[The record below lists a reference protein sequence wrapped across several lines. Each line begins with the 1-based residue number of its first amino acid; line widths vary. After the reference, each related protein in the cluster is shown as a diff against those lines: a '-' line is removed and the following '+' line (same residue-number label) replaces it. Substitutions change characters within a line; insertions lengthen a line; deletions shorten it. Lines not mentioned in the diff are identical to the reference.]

1 MTSEDTRPSLTHKIN
16 IMDTITYPKIKKMSP
31 QFLVTDIDRS
41 IEFYTKKLGF
51 DLDFRYEDFY
61 SGLIKDGYSIHL
73 KLGKPSIEERVNRR
87 NNEHRDIIFSVESI
101 EDLYEEILN
110 KSAEVIQPLRDMPY
124 GREFYVADPD
134 GYIIAFLEE
143 A

>member
-1 MTSEDTRPSLTHKIN
+1 MDTRIVS
-16 IMDTITYPKIKKMSP
+16 KIKSMSP
-31 QFLVTDIDRS
+31 QLLVTDINQS

-51 DLDFRYEDFY
+51 DVNFRYDDFY
-61 SGLIKDGYSIHL
+61 SGIIKDGYSIHL
-73 KLGKPSIEERVNRR
+73 KLAKPCIEERKNKK
-87 NNEHRDIIFSVESI
+87 NNEHLDIIFSVEGI

-110 KSAEVIQPLRDMPY
+110 KSVEIIQPLRDMPY
-124 GREFYVADPD
+124 GREFYLVDPD